1 MELRHLRYFAAI
13 VDAGGVSR
21 AAAQLRMTQP
31 ALGRQVRDL
40 EAELGVR
47 LFDRVGRRVQ
57 LTGEGEDLLRRC
69 RTLLADAESVLER
82 GRALARGTTGLLRVG
97 STPHTLEAVL
107 TPFLPRFRRSY
118 PGVDVHFTEDGGP
131 RLFDHLERGAV
142 HLALTAFAFGDERF
156 SGRPL
161 FPAVAMAVTRATH
174 ALAKR
179 RTVDVTELA
188 QHPLL
193 LLRRGF
199 GTRQWFDAACQAD
212 RLRPRV
218 LLESAAPQTLVAL
231 AAIGYGVAVVPSN
244 MVLGR
249 AVPAAPVTH
258 RRAVLGGWLGAF
270 WHPRRFLPPYAEAFV
285 EELAKFSRRG
295 YPGRD
300 VVRRAPPLTS
310 PGR

>member
-1 MELRHLRYFAAI
+1 MHFMVYNRCLRST
-13 VDAGGVSR
+13 GG
-21 AAAQLRMTQP
+21 
-31 ALGRQVRDL
+31 
-40 EAELGVR
+40 
-47 LFDRVGRRVQ
+47 FD
-57 LTGEGEDLLRRC
+57 T
-69 RTLLADAESVLER
+69 
-82 GRALARGTTGLLRVG
+82 
-97 STPHTLEAVL
+97 
-107 TPFLPRFRRSY
+107 
-118 PGVDVHFTEDGGP
+118 
-131 RLFDHLERGAV
+131 
-142 HLALTAFAFGDERF
+142 
-156 SGRPL
+156 
-161 FPAVAMAVTRATH
+161 
-174 ALAKR
+174 
-179 RTVDVTELA
+179 
-188 QHPLL
+188 
-193 LLRRGF
+193 
-199 GTRQWFDAACQAD
+199 ACQAD

-249 AVPAAPVTH
+249 AVRAAPVTH